1 MITERL
7 LCCNSEHPMLNMIA
21 FACGRRVIAS
31 VALLFIPAAGL
42 HAGCPRTGG
51 EQARRI
57 VPSVLF
63 WPAAPFILTAK
74 PKRVPLPAEG
84 ARVRVSTR
92 GADGRVAFTT
102 GRFVAL
108 DSAAVRVVTE
118 SGAAMSMPRGELL
131 CVQVARESAGA
142 GAMRGITIGGV
153 SGIAAGFVVASTAS
167 DPGTREEGYFLLP
180 VFFGAVGMTSGAI
193 VGSVVRGTSWD
204 TALDLTR

>member
-1 MITERL
+1 MITEPL
-7 LCCNSEHPMLNMIA
+7 MCCNSEQPMLNMIA
-21 FACGRRVIAS
+21 FARRRRVIAS

-63 WPAAPFILTAK
+63 WSAAPFILTAK
-74 PKRVPLPAEG
+74 PKRVPLPVEG
-84 ARVRVSTR
+84 ARVRVSAR

-108 DSAAVRVVTE
+108 DSAAVRIVTE
-118 SGAAMSMPRGELL
+118 
-131 CVQVARESAGA
+131 AGA
-142 GAMRGITIGGV
+142 GAMRGITIGGL
-153 SGIAAGFVVASTAS
+153 SGIAAGFVTASTAS
-167 DPGTREEGYFLLP
+167 DAGRRAEGYSILP
-180 VFFGAVGMTSGAI
+180 LFFGAVGVTSGAI
-193 VGSVVRGTSWD
+193 VGGVVRGTSWD